1 MNEFGIHKKNELTR
15 GFRVCW
21 KTIKVNKD
29 ISKANNKQR
38 AFLFPVAKRRL
49 FLSFLYIWDVL
60 HWHSWE

>member
-38 AFLFPVAKRRL
+38 AFLFPVAK
-49 FLSFLYIWDVL
+49 
-60 HWHSWE
+60 